1 MIPQYRQAWRDIGT
15 GIGDVE
21 LWGRL
26 GWQEVKR
33 RYRRTAFGP
42 LWSTLSLGIFV
53 FSLGFIW
60 ANLWH
65 QETKSYLPFLSGGLV
80 AWVFVSTLINES
92 CTIFTAAES
101 LIKQVQFPYT
111 SLVCAAVWRNLIVFF
126 HNCLILV
133 LVDLVFGVHQ
143 SWSTL
148 LLLPGLVLVCLNAIW
163 IGIILGTVCTRYRDI
178 AQLVA
183 TILQISIYVT
193 PIFWLPAQLGPDFAP
208 FVDYNPLYHF
218 IDLIRAPLLGDAPQL
233 WSYTFVGLG
242 TIAGWGLSF
251 LFFARFRSRL
261 AYWL

>member
-1 MIPQYRQAWRDIGT
+1 MIPQYGKAWRDISA
-15 GIGDVE
+15 GIGDVD

-92 CTIFTAAES
+92 CSVFTAAEG

-111 SLVCAAVWRNLIVFF
+111 SLVCATVWRNLIVFL

-143 SWSTL
+143 SLNTL
-148 LLLPGLVLVCLNAIW
+148 LLIPGLILICLNAIS
-163 IGIILGTVCTRYRDI
+163 IGITLR
-178 AQLVA
+178 
-183 TILQISIYVT
+183 
-193 PIFWLPAQLGPDFAP
+193 
-208 FVDYNPLYHF
+208 
-218 IDLIRAPLLGDAPQL
+218 
-233 WSYTFVGLG
+233 
-242 TIAGWGLSF
+242 
-251 LFFARFRSRL
+251 RL
-261 AYWL
+261 CRPYLHI